1 MVTKILALTFDQLSS
16 VNFAHQEVLE
26 SAEAIKARYVDLE
39 KAMILGNAYK
49 GKVKIFFKTHLGEE
63 MSVYGTVWAM
73 GDQYVSLKGDK
84 QIPVQ
89 SITKVE
95 I

>member
-1 MVTKILALTFDQLSS
+1 MATKVLELNFDQLSS

-26 SAEAIKARYVDLE
+26 SAEAIKTRNADLE

-49 GKVKIFFKTHLGEE
+49 GKVKLFFKTHLGEE
-63 MSVYGTVWAM
+63 MAIYGTVWAM